1 MNVDRKFTQS
11 VYSSLA
17 ARWDYDT
24 TIMGGPLASYTKVA
38 ACQSN
43 SGGTL
48 RLYYQLRDTS
58 ILETRDDAGA
68 GWGKATT
75 VQAG

>member
-1 MNVDRKFTQS
+1 MNADRKLTQS
-11 VYSSLA
+11 VYSSLVA
-17 ARWDYDT
+17 KWDYDT
-24 TIMGGPLASYTKVA
+24 TIMGGPLPSYTEIA

-43 SGGTL
+43 FGETL